1 MECNIVL
8 DFLCHNKKYLMQYFN
23 IFFLSFNL
31 VEKNTLFYNKICLFF
46 LKRNFFAQN
55 NFVNCFFK
63 GKVGGP
69 MSMSSPHL
77 KMWSVIWS
85 KTGKH
90 KKRAEQRLLCKEKI
104 GRVWTGERGGRVWWD
119 RKKLKVTFAIESCGE
134 GHVVQGTG
142 YSITAG
148 VGCHP
153 SNAIFSLVRRQ
164 LPPQLI
170 HSDVVLQG
178 GQIIRQSLLSGNW
191 LSSEGEPPPV
201 PPGQATLR
209 ERIPTTRP
217 VLYTHTG
224 STLALTPWED
234 VLLFGQVNGF
244 YSKDW
249 FCLRNAGAAKERPGG
264 KSGKL
269 LVLRPCLPVDKGGPA
284 ESK

>member
-8 DFLCHNKKYLMQYFN
+8 DFVCHNKKYLVQYFN
-23 IFFLSFNL
+23 FFFLSFNL

-63 GKVGGP
+63 GKVGSP
-69 MSMSSPHL
+69 MSMSSPPL
-77 KMWSVIWS
+77 KNVICYLKQNR
-85 KTGKH
+85 KTQ
-90 KKRAEQRLLCKEKI
+90 KKSWAEVALQRENRAC
-104 GRVWTGERGGRVWWD
+104 WTGERGGSVWWD
-119 RKKLKVTFAIESCGE
+119 RKKLKVTFAIERCGE

-142 YSITAG
+142 HSITAS

-191 LSSEGEPPPV
+191 LSSEGQPRPV
-201 PPGQATLR
+201 PPGQQATLR
-209 ERIPTTRP
+209 DRIPTTTP

-224 STLALTPWED
+224 STLALI
-234 VLLFGQVNGF
+234 
-244 YSKDW
+244 S
-249 FCLRNAGAAKERPGG
+249 
-264 KSGKL
+264 
-269 LVLRPCLPVDKGGPA
+269 
-284 ESK
+284 